1 LRARRGVLP
10 LAFVSIYAVA
20 VVIAPLLY
28 LAYYAYHSSLDRL
41 MIEVLKAS
49 LEQSLMQATLSTI
62 ISLSVGLLF
71 GLLLIVYNGKMKN
84 IFISLLLV
92 TYVMPGIVM
101 AIGIISIF
109 GYSSRFW
116 EIIYGNVVYNAPM
129 ISVLAFST
137 GNSANLR
144 EIYSAKT
151 LGAKDSEI
159 ISKFYLP
166 SSLRGGMLGAI
177 LTFILSFEGF
187 SLPLIIGGPSY
198 STMEVMIYELK
209 SILPTI
215 SQVPFSGASLLGL
228 IQIAILIVPLYA
240 YLTIRSRSRRD
251 DSNLPPPLKRYNVV
265 ALVGLVLFIFFISV
279 PFFGMFVKYPIW
291 LLDLHSVTSKLQISF
306 SALISNT
313 VLFSFAST
321 FIAFMISIIITV
333 YRPTLRNQFLILL
346 PLIFS
351 PVTLALSYFL
361 IYGEHI
367 PTSILIILIFAAII
381 IPLNLRMMIQ
391 STGTIMPSE
400 SNSSRILGDSPFATF
415 FKVQLPRIKWEM
427 STILS
432 LMFITVMG
440 EFSSIVTVY
449 TQSTETITIGIYNLL
464 YLRDLRDTYNLT
476 EIFLI
481 VIFISSLIINHLGKS
496 GSVGQT

>member
-1 LRARRGVLP
+1 MRARLGFSFALV
-10 LAFVSIYAVA
+10 AVYAIS

-28 LAYYAYHSSLDRL
+28 LAYYAAHSSTGSLL
-41 MIEVLKAS
+41 VEVLRLS
-49 LEQSLMQATLSTI
+49 LRQSVIQGTVSTI
-62 ISLSVGLLF
+62 ISFSIGLLF
-71 GLLLIVYNGKMKN
+71 GLLLIIYNGRMKN
-84 IFISLLLV
+84 VVISMLFV

-109 GYSSRFW
+109 GYSSRLW

-129 ISVLAFST
+129 IAVLSFST
-137 GNSANLR
+137 GNSTSVR

-159 ISKFYLP
+159 ITKFYLP
-166 SSLRGGMLGAI
+166 NSLRGGALGAI

-209 SILPTI
+209 SILPTF
-215 SQVPFSGASLLGL
+215 SQIPFSSASLLGL
-228 IQIAILIVPLYA
+228 LQVVILVVPLYV
-240 YLTIRSRSRRD
+240 YLAIRSSARRNE
-251 DSNLPPPLKRYNVV
+251 SNLPSPLTRYSRV
-265 ALVGLVLFIFFISV
+265 ALAGLVLFIVFVMI
-279 PFFGMFVKYPIW
+279 PFFGMFLKYPVW
-291 LLDLHSVTSKLQISF
+291 LLNVHSITARLQISL
-306 SALISNT
+306 AVLISNT

-321 FIAFMISIIITV
+321 FIAFMISIVIAV

-367 PTSILIILIFAAII
+367 PTSLLIILIFTAVI

-391 STGTIMPSE
+391 SVGTILPSE
-400 SNSSRILGDSPFATF
+400 SNSSRTLGDSAIATF

-427 STILS
+427 STVLS

-464 YLRDLRDTYNLT
+464 SLRDLRDTYNLT

-481 VIFISSLIINHLGKS
+481 VIFISSFIINHLGKS
-496 GSVGQT
+496 GAVGQT